1 MKKIFK
7 FALLAAALVVTVGSA
22 ASCSDDVY
30 DEKAKEGY
38 DVTVR
43 FDPNGGNFADTP
55 NTVVIDAF
63 DLDKI
68 ETDENGQKVFSIVA
82 PEDSARGKENAKSIS
97 HNGYKYGE
105 DGEKMVK
112 YTFAGWYRERQP
124 RVDENGNPLDDY
136 GVPTSESGR
145 RQGYVYSGRW
155 NFSTDKI
162 ELDASGEY
170 DIRES
175 VLTLYAAWIPYT
187 TFEIYDEG
195 GSLIDSVYS
204 TSIDIPTWNKDTGKV
219 SYGSSIS
226 EREGM
231 TFDAAYRFD
240 DEEMKKPL
248 SGIVRSKIN
257 YDNATLAE
265 STVKIKTTW
274 LSGEWYKVFTAKQL
288 INNLNSDGNYILGA
302 DLDFTGEVNPF
313 AALDEFSGSIDGN
326 GFKIKGLSL
335 VQNATDS
342 EAAFAL
348 FPYIKKEAKITN
360 LAVEDATLT
369 VKGVGRGAP
378 KSFGLLFRGVEEG
391 AEVVGVTVSGVILL
405 DIPKNQNLNLL
416 NLFAVSADGKTLGI
430 DISGVECKLSESVKN
445 NFTVEKYDDGE
456 IYVFTAH

>member
-1 MKKIFK
+1 MKKIIK
-7 FALLAAALVVTVGSA
+7 FALLAAALVVTVGAA

-63 DLDKI
+63 DIDKI

-97 HNGYKYGE
+97 HNGYKYGA

-112 YTFAGWYRERQP
+112 YTFAGWYRERAP
-124 RVDENGNPLDDY
+124 RVDAEGNPLDDY
-136 GVPTSESGR
+136 GIPTSVSGR

-162 ELDASGEY
+162 ELDANAEY

-175 VLTLYAAWIPYT
+175 VLTLYAAWVPYT

-195 GSLIDSVYS
+195 GNLIDSIYS
-204 TSIDIPTWNKDTGKV
+204 TSIEMPKWNKDTGKL
-219 SYGSSIS
+219 SYGSSLS
-226 EREGM
+226 AREGL
-231 TFDAAYRFD
+231 TFDAAYYLD
-240 DEEMKKPL
+240 DEEMKKPI
-248 SGIVRSKIN
+248 SGIVRGKIN

-265 STVKIKTTW
+265 TTVKIKTTW
-274 LSGEWYKVFTAKQL
+274 LEGEWYKIFTENQL
-288 INNLNSDGNYILGA
+288 ANNLKADGNYILA
-302 DLDFTGEVNPF
+302 ANLDFTGAKNPF
-313 AALDEFSGSIDGN
+313 LTLDEFSGSIDGN

-335 VQNATDS
+335 VQNAGDAA
-342 EAAFAL
+342 AAFGL
-348 FPYIKKEAKITN
+348 LPYITKEAKIKN
-360 LAVEDATLT
+360 LAIEDATLT
-369 VKGVGRGAP
+369 VKGVGKGVP
-378 KSFGLLFRGVEEG
+378 KSFGLLFRGVEDG
-391 AEVVGVTVSGVILL
+391 AEIAEITVSGVILL
-405 DIPKNQNLNLL
+405 DIPKNQNTNLL

-430 DISGVECKLSESVKN
+430 DISDVECKPSEAVKSD
-445 NFTVEKYDDGE
+445 FTVEKYDDGQ
-456 IYVFTAH
+456 IDVSTAR